1 MRRVRFDRIESVG
14 VQSRP
19 GVPMRTSLILLSMLA
34 VFVSRAE
41 AAQQPNYEII
51 ARLAQAPGNVTV
63 TGSGKIIMSQHQ
75 FYEPNYSVVEHRDD
89 GSLAPFPNKEL
100 NDRLSHSELK
110 LDSVLGIRSDAN
122 GVVWMLDNG
131 MRSGVT
137 PKLVGWDTKANKLHR
152 VIYLPPPIAP
162 KDAFVN
168 DFTVDGKHNKIFIAD
183 PAGGANAAFIVVDL
197 QTGAA
202 RRVLEGHSSV
212 VPEKIDLVI
221 DGRPIQV
228 KDPAGHLVRPHIGVN
243 PITEDL
249 QNEWVYFGPMHG
261 TSLYRIKA
269 ADLADEALGEKELGA
284 RVERYSAKP
293 ICDGISID
301 RDNNIYLGD
310 LAENAIGV
318 IKGDR
323 SYQRLAQNEE
333 LSWVDSLSF
342 GPGGKLYAVVNR
354 LHKSAVL
361 NGGESLSKPP
371 YFLIEVKAMAPGLAG
386 R

>member
-1 MRRVRFDRIESVG
+1 MRKSLI
-14 VQSRP
+14 Q
-19 GVPMRTSLILLSMLA
+19 SLILLSMLA
-34 VFVSRAE
+34 VFAGRAE
-41 AAQQPNYEII
+41 AEQQPNYEII
-51 ARLAQAPGNVTV
+51 ARLTQAPGNVTV
-63 TGSGKIIMSQHQ
+63 TGSGRIIMSQHQ
-75 FYEPNYSVVEHRDD
+75 FYEPNYSVVERHDD
-89 GSLAPFPNKEL
+89 GSLTPFPNKEL

-110 LDSVLGIRSDAN
+110 LDSVLGVRTDAN

-137 PKLVGWDTKANKLHR
+137 PKLVGWDTKANRLHR

-168 DFTVDGKHNKIFIAD
+168 DFTVDGKHNRIFIVD
-183 PAGGANAAFIVVDL
+183 PAGGPNAAFIVVDL
-197 QTGAA
+197 ETGAA
-202 RRVLEGHSSV
+202 RRVLEGHFSV
-212 VPEKIDLVI
+212 VPEKIDLII

-228 KDPAGHLVRPHIGVN
+228 KDPAGHLVRPRIGVN
-243 PITEDL
+243 PVTEDL

-269 ADLADEALGEKELGA
+269 ADLADAALDEKELGA

-323 SYQRLAQNEE
+323 SYQRLAQSEE
-333 LSWVDSLSF
+333 LSWVDFLSF

-354 LHKSAVL
+354 LHKSAML
-361 NGGESLSKPP
+361 NGGEALSKPP